1 VDAGLRRHDVFV
13 VRGLAQDLK
22 GFAVKAGFAAAGV
35 VLPRDYPSHAPEA
48 LIEAAGVRP
57 SASAREGLARLIEA
71 IEADTDLTVFGRL
84 SLRWDCIRLLRNA
97 RLVEDRLAAKPE
109 LAAAPVEKPIFIL
122 GLPRSGTTFLHELL
136 AADPANLV
144 PRNWQTIYPAP
155 RPPDFDPARDGRA
168 RTVSRQLR
176 FFGLLAT
183 GFEDHHPV
191 DADSPQECS
200 EITACVFQ
208 SLRFDTTFRVPK
220 HLAWMD
226 ANGHDEAFAFHK
238 RFLQV
243 LQAGLGPKRWV
254 LKCPDH
260 TFSLDAILKTYPD
273 ARFVVVHRDP
283 VAVFGSV
290 AHLTEILR
298 KPFVRN
304 VDAAEIGT
312 QVTERWIDGAA
323 RLVAFD
329 RRADVGAERKINIRY
344 EDLVADPLAA
354 VRRIFGHFGETVS
367 DSGMAG
373 IARALGAKE
382 RGGYAG
388 QRHYALGKFGIS
400 PEALAPR
407 FANYLDYFDIL
418 PQASR

>member
-1 VDAGLRRHDVFV
+1 MFG
-13 VRGLAQDLK
+13 QDLRA
-22 GFAVKAGFAAAGV
+22 FAVKVGFAAAGV

-48 LIEAAGVRP
+48 LIKAAGVRP
-57 SASAREGLARLIEA
+57 SSSAREGLGRLIEA

-97 RLVEDRLAAKPE
+97 QLVEDRLAAKPE

-155 RPPDFDPARDGRA
+155 RPQDFDPARDRRA

-176 FFGLLAT
+176 FFGLLAP

-226 ANGHDEAFAFHK
+226 ANGHDDAFAFHK

-260 TFSLDAILKTYPD
+260 TFSLDAIIKTYPD

-298 KPFVRN
+298 KPFVRD
-304 VDAAEIGT
+304 VDVAEIGA
-312 QVTERWIDGAA
+312 QVTERWLAGAE

-329 RRADVGAERKINIRY
+329 RRADVGHDRKINILY
-344 EDLVADPLAA
+344 EDLVSEPLTE
-354 VRRIFGHFGETVS
+354 VRRIFAHFGETVS
-367 DSGMAG
+367 AEGVAG
-373 IARALGAKE
+373 IEKARRARV
-382 RGGYAG
+382 RGGYSG
-388 QRHYALGKFGIS
+388 SRQYALGKFGIS

-407 FANYLDYFDIL
+407 FKNYLNYFDIAPHAL
-418 PQASR
+418 T

>member
-1 VDAGLRRHDVFV
+1 M
-13 VRGLAQDLK
+13 RGQN
-22 GFAVKAGFAAAGV
+22 VKSWAIKAAFSAAGA
-35 VLPRDYPSHAPEA
+35 VLPRNYPSHAPDA
-48 LIEAAGVRP
+48 LIKAAKVRP
-57 SASAREGLARLIEA
+57 SAPARAGLETFIDA
-71 IEADTDLTVFGRL
+71 IEADSELTVFGRL

-97 RLVEDRLAAKPE
+97 QLVEDSLAARPD
-109 LAAAPVEKPIFIL
+109 LAEAPVEKPIFIL
-122 GLPRSGTTFLHELL
+122 GLPRSGTTFLHGLL

-144 PRNWQTIYPAP
+144 PRAWQTIYPAP
-155 RPPDFDPARDGRA
+155 RVPGFDAARDQRA
-168 RTVSRQLR
+168 RTVESQLR
-176 FFGLLAT
+176 FFAAIAP
-183 GFEDHHPV
+183 GFDEHHPV

-238 RFLQV
+238 KFLQV
-243 LQAGLGPKRWV
+243 LQADLGQKGWV

-260 TFSLDAILKTYPD
+260 TFSLDAIIKTYPD

-304 VDAAEIGT
+304 VDSAEIGA
-312 QVTERWIDGAA
+312 QVTERWIDGAE

-329 RRADVGAERKINIRY
+329 RRADVPADHKLNIQY
-344 EDLVADPLAA
+344 EELVADPLAA
-354 VRRIFGHFGETVS
+354 VRRILAQFGETLS
-367 DSGMAG
+367 EAG
-373 IARALGAKE
+373 TAAILRALGARV

-407 FANYLDYFDIL
+407 FTNYLNYFGIV
-418 PQASR
+418 PQVFR